1 VAREALG
8 DDTIEVALIHDRD
21 GSRESR
27 RVMALRT
34 FDLNGMIERRADG
47 RPIRSDGNGSI
58 SLSHSDTITLAATSS
73 SRIGC
78 DIETT
83 NAADPGD
90 LDDLHRHV
98 AFEVCRKLGRKPT
111 GVLRSPILGAATAIA
126 DIDLV
131 TVDLPTPSGSHSVA
145 FGRVRH
151 PGDVGLQPA
160 ALPTSEAAP

>member
-1 VAREALG
+1 
-8 DDTIEVALIHDRD
+8 
-21 GSRESR
+21 
-27 RVMALRT
+27 MALRT
-34 FDLNGMIERRADG
+34 FGLDGMVERRADG

-58 SLSHSDTITLAATSS
+58 SLSHSDTVTLAATASS
-73 SRIGC
+73 GIGC

-83 NAADPGD
+83 NATDAGD

-111 GVLRSPILGAATAIA
+111 GALHSPILGAATAIA

-131 TVDLPTPSGSHSVA
+131 TVDLPTALGSHTVA

-151 PGDVGLQPA
+151 PGDAGLQLASSPI
-160 ALPTSEAAP
+160 SEAVP